1 MTDRLQEIKA
11 KCDAPSWGRGVPC
24 HDDVRFLIAR
34 VEELERQLNGDA
46 GNIIHYAE
54 QQALDRAA
62 ECAEKW
68 PRPASCP
75 DLPLDIAAAIREISD
90 E

>member
-34 VEELERQLNGDA
+34 VEELERQLTGRRSVRRSGPA
-46 GNIIHYAE
+46 RR
-54 QQALDRAA
+54 RAPT
-62 ECAEKW
+62 CPSTSP
-68 PRPASCP
+68 PRSGRSAMSS
-75 DLPLDIAAAIREISD
+75 PLSPEGKRIRRRKS
-90 E
+90 